1 MTPHDLKN
9 KSPCVD
15 FFVFHAAHTLGIV
28 FHMHQ
33 KSISIVRITWPW
45 TWHDYCVNYQLCLP
59 VPLVILMFLNWAAWG
74 WRTRLPPPEW
84 VLRELH
90 ANRVQPFS
98 EGCTRHNGDIIT
110 SLPSLQGPHLPGL
123 SVMLII
129 TMEWDQKRGIAA
141 QNAILI
147 GFPSLSSH

>member
-1 MTPHDLKN
+1 MTSKI
-9 KSPCVD
+9 SRCVD
-15 FFVFHAAHTLGIV
+15 FFFLPCCSYTWYRLPHASKINCNSTA
-28 FHMHQ
+28 M
-33 KSISIVRITWPW
+33 SITWPW
-45 TWHDYCVNYQLCLP
+45 TWHDYCVNYQQCLL

-74 WRTRLPPPEW
+74 RRTQLPPPEW

-90 ANRVQPFS
+90 ANRVQPFT

-129 TMEWDQKRGIAA
+129 TMERDQKRGIAA

-147 GFPSLSSH
+147 GFSSLSSH